1 MVRSQAVIMN
11 AMTIGRLAKAADV
24 HIETIRYYQRRGLL
38 PEPERP
44 QGGVRRYGEA
54 EISRLR
60 FIRRA
65 QAAGFR
71 LDEIAS
77 LLQIEGRSACERTR
91 LLTEQKLSE
100 VRQRI
105 GELRLLEAGLKQL
118 VEECRAS
125 AGDACPTLDRL
136 AKTIL

>member
-1 MVRSQAVIMN
+1 MINN
-11 AMTIGRLAKAADV
+11 AMTIGRLAAAADV
-24 HIETIRYYQRRGLL
+24 HVETIRYYQRRGLV

-54 EISRLR
+54 DISRLR

-71 LDEIAS
+71 LDEIEG
-77 LLQIEGRSACERTR
+77 LLQVNGRSACEQTR
-91 LLTEQKLSE
+91 LLIEQKLSE

-105 GELRLLEAGLKQL
+105 EELQLLEAGLKQW
-118 VEECRAS
+118 VSECRATAGGTCS
-125 AGDACPTLDRL
+125 ARDRL
-136 AKTIL
+136 SSATR